1 MLVIAL
7 ATVVLAGL
15 AIAAPARAQSIVIG
29 VPTPSTGPAAVASEW
44 ERWGINSVADIVEV
58 K

>member
-1 MLVIAL
+1 MRRTAL
-7 ATVVLAGL
+7 AAAVLAGL

-29 VPTPSTGPAAVASEW
+29 VSTPSTGPATVASEW
-44 ERWGINSVADIVEV
+44 ERWGIDFVADVVEV